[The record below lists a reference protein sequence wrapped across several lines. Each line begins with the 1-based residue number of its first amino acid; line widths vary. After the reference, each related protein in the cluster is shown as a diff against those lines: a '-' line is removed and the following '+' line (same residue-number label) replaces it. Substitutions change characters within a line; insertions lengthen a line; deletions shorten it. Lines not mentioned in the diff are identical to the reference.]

1 MLKNQAFILYTYG
14 QCIAH
19 GLKLLEIVPFIDIA
33 NSQILQLFIQ
43 IQLNLRNMYCSLL
56 YRTLK
61 THTGFLVP
69 LGNAIADLYTR
80 QIIGLTGTISQ
91 TISFFTSSK

>member
-1 MLKNQAFILYTYG
+1 M
-14 QCIAH
+14 H
-19 GLKLLEIVPFIDIA
+19 
-33 NSQILQLFIQ
+33 
-43 IQLNLRNMYCSLL
+43 CSLL

-91 TISFFTSSK
+91 TISFFKHQNSNSLRLQFGISRKVACQIIKTCPQCPQFLHVGLMPNHICKWV